1 MAIRPTRRSI
11 SGLSLGASLPVRALT
26 STGAIVAASGVD
38 LGNLTLIP
46 RSPDVVRNIFEKNR
60 PGVPILRPEDLLA
73 LRVELR
79 NCEIV
84 PGSPPVIRKTGAGA
98 GRLILHFPPQAIT
111 EETFFQPPP
120 PLFKKPSEVGG
131 ANPNPEDQ
139 PKPEPSDPTKDET
152 LREPPI
158 RARIAD
164 ESRLAFKLPAGT
176 EIEYSLQGI
185 LTACR
190 TLELAVAANAKPRA
204 APGRF
209 ISVSDL
215 FSVAA
220 VNALSVRSRAALAG
234 HVAASMRLAARGG
247 DMTTIR
253 ARQAGSN
260 AAVLSRIP
268 DRAVFRPGSILIPR
282 PNGPKPGNPS
292 AITTSIELPWRLIVS
307 PHSGARWRHA
317 PAPVKSAATQ
327 HVELWHTSMVT
338 PRSDGTEIAPPYP
351 DPNRTIRAVWAKSG
365 SGIEGANPAMTPD
378 WPTRT
383 NQPPAPSNA
392 LPVPNTVPFRMPL
405 DDFDRFQ
412 IAHLSSNFSVNGYAP
427 QPVDTK
433 LLMLSALGGWL
444 DSRGAWDPPGL
455 SVEEWVH
462 RATMARDHYVKVVYR
477 GFLCPLGCRV
487 SLVKVSERKFHKDR
501 DGVDPDLSQHAYLR
515 QRFYIIIREHVLH
528 FDDDAFHATHSNDGK
543 VNFARQWPFS
553 KVEILTERTPDLD
566 LPDITAVPPFVGQLC
581 FWPFVGGQPF
591 RFQCAGTDLD
601 GRRVLFD
608 LPMIFMDNTVACP
621 RQPNPATKK
630 LDPEFEEAENN
641 AADAAL
647 AFATQPLRNS
657 ADLDLQRVAL
667 ATPAK
672 PGDTAVEVQTMT
684 FGAEAPIRPSA
695 GAQATPNPTLRSYSD
710 DLSRPVFVPKV
721 VAVEARLG
729 PVNQLTGST
738 KTNRIGW
745 NARYLQFGFA
755 GTGGPAGQ
763 RNAGEVFAD
772 IVQSAGMGMLDF
784 SSQGDKSGGFVQ
796 PNIRPKAL
804 SRSAGPVM
812 SDVTQFLDGQMEPG
826 AGFPIS
832 PSDLPLPLLFGC
844 IPLGELIQAVADI
857 TGEADKVP
865 KFVSEAGTQVETF
878 IGALVRLFTL
888 ALDLPKGPLG
898 EAAGGLSQYLA
909 KIEDLKQQAQVAPQ
923 ALQDV
928 VDKLNEILALQ
939 QALQAKMA
947 GLVTQSV
954 DTVGTAADFTSLPGD
969 IAPLRARV
977 AELLAL
983 VSGGAGAGIPANIR
997 QQVASFAGGL
1007 DALLD
1012 AVGDLAALFAAG
1024 KDMFDA
1030 LGDIVGDPNV
1040 LADLLS
1046 DGPALGAKLDA
1057 LVATLDPF
1065 SDALGAV
1072 DLIGTAT
1079 KTAILNALGDVK
1091 DVLAAAGAL
1100 AQLIEDL
1107 TGEELTIR
1115 FDWAPEIA
1123 NWPAGA
1129 GKEIFRANDKRG
1141 FVVAVEGKLKK
1152 NGSSSPQISVT
1163 CSLKTFDLVLIGSA
1177 AFLELNF
1184 DRIVFSVDSKAKMDV
1199 DVLLKDIKFVGPL
1212 SFVETLRDLIPLD
1225 GFSDPPYL
1233 DISTEG
1239 IAAGFDLALPSV
1251 AVGVLNLSN
1260 LSLGAGF
1267 TVPFIGQPLSVA
1279 FNFCTREQPFCLT
1292 VYCFGGGGFFGV
1304 TIDPQGVQILEAA
1317 FEFGASISVDFG
1329 VASGGVEVMAGIYFR
1344 MEVNEASLT
1353 GYFRLGGHVDVL
1365 GLITASLEL
1374 YLELEYQFSSGK
1386 CTGRA
1391 SLTIEVSVLCFSG
1404 SVTVHCEKRFAGSN
1418 GDPTLRQM
1426 MGFDATLSL
1435 QDELAAIS
1443 GPDID
1448 YAWRDYVEAFG

>member
-1 MAIRPTRRSI
+1 MAIRPTLRSI
-11 SGLSLGASLPVRALT
+11 SGLSLGASLPVKAVT

-38 LGNLTLIP
+38 LGSLTLIP
-46 RSPDVVRNIFEKNR
+46 RSPDVVRNIFEKSR
-60 PGVPILRPEDLLA
+60 PGTPVLRAEDLLA

-84 PGSPPVIRKTGAGA
+84 PGAPPMIRKTGAGA

-120 PLFKKPSEVGG
+120 PNFKKPDEVGG

-176 EIEYSLQGI
+176 EIEYSLEGI

-204 APGRF
+204 RPGRF
-209 ISVSDL
+209 ITLPDL
-215 FSVAA
+215 LSKAA
-220 VNALSVRSRAALAG
+220 VNALSPKSRAALAS
-234 HVAASMRLAARGG
+234 HVAASLRLVARGG

-253 ARQAGSN
+253 ARQASS
-260 AAVLSRIP
+260 AASVLSRIP
-268 DRAVFRPGSILIPR
+268 DNAVFQPGSILVPV
-282 PNGPKPGNPS
+282 PGGPKPANPS
-292 AITTSIELPWRLIVS
+292 AITTAIEMPWRLIVS
-307 PHSGARWRHA
+307 PHEGAQWRHA
-317 PAPVKSAATQ
+317 AAPVHSAATN

-338 PRSDGTEIAPPYP
+338 PRSDGSEIAPPYP
-351 DPNRTIRAVWAKSG
+351 DPNRTIRAVWARSG
-365 SGIEGANPAMTPD
+365 SGFEAANPTMTSD

-383 NQPPAPSNA
+383 NAPPAPSNA
-392 LPVPNTVPFRMPL
+392 LPVPNTVPFRMPF

-412 IAHLSSNFSVNGYAP
+412 IAHLSSNFSLNGYAP

-433 LLMLSALGGWL
+433 RLMLSALGGWL

-501 DGVDPDLSQHAYLR
+501 DGVAPDLSQHAYLR
-515 QRFYIIIREHVLH
+515 QRYYIIIREHVLH
-528 FDDDAFHATHSNDGK
+528 FDDDAFHATQSNDGK

-566 LPDITAVPPFVGQLC
+566 LPSATEVRPSAGQLF
-581 FWPFVGGQPF
+581 FWPFVGGAPF

-608 LPMIFMDNTVACP
+608 LPMIFMDNTIACP
-621 RQPNPATKK
+621 RTPNATTKK
-630 LDPEFEEAENN
+630 LDPEFQEAENN

-647 AFATQPLRNS
+647 EFATQPLRND
-657 ADLDLQRVAL
+657 ADLGLQRVAM
-667 ATPAK
+667 ATPSK
-672 PGDTAVEVQTMT
+672 PGDTVVEVDTMT
-684 FGAEAPIRPSA
+684 FGAEAPVRPA
-695 GAQATPNPTLRSYSD
+695 EGQNAVPNPTLRAYSD

-755 GTGGPAGQ
+755 GIGAPVGQ

-772 IVQSAGMGMLDF
+772 IVQSPGMGMLDF
-784 SSQGDKSGGFVQ
+784 SSQGDKSGGFMQ

-826 AGFPIS
+826 AGFPVS

-844 IPLGELIQAVADI
+844 IPLGDLIQAVADI
-857 TGEADKVP
+857 VGEGDKVP

-878 IGALVRLFTL
+878 VGALVRLFGL
-888 ALDLPKGPLG
+888 ALDLPKSALG
-898 EAAGGLSQYLA
+898 EAEAGLAQYLA
-909 KIEDLKQQAQVAPQ
+909 KIDDLKRQAQVAPQ

-939 QALQAKMA
+939 QALQAKLA
-947 GLVTQSV
+947 GLVSETV
-954 DTVGTAADFTSLPGD
+954 DTIGGASAFTSLPGD
-969 IAPLRARV
+969 IGTIQTRI

-983 VSGGAGAGIPANIR
+983 VTGGAGAGIPANIR
-997 QQVASFAGGL
+997 QQVVAFANGL
-1007 DALLD
+1007 N
-1012 AVGDLAALFAAG
+1012 AVLEAVKDCAALFSAG
-1024 KDMFDA
+1024 KALFDA
-1030 LGDIVGDPNV
+1030 LDDIVGDPTT
-1040 LADLLS
+1040 LATLLS
-1046 DGPALGAKLDA
+1046 DGNALAPKLTA
-1057 LVATLDPF
+1057 LSATLDPL
-1065 SDALGAV
+1065 SDAIEGFE
-1072 DLIGTAT
+1072 LIGAAARS
-1079 KTAILNALGDVK
+1079 AILSALGDVK
-1091 DVLAAAGAL
+1091 EVLDAAGAI
-1100 AQLIEDL
+1100 AQLIENL
-1107 TGEELTIR
+1107 TGDELTIR
-1115 FDWAPEIA
+1115 FDWSPEIG
-1123 NWPAGA
+1123 NWPATPGD
-1129 GKEIFRANDKRG
+1129 EIFRANDKRG
-1141 FVVAVEGKLKK
+1141 LVVAVEGKVKK
-1152 NGSSSPQISVT
+1152 NGKSSPQISVT
-1163 CSLKTFDLVLIGSA
+1163 CSLKKFDLVLIGSA

-1184 DRIVFSVDSKAKMDV
+1184 DSIVFSVDSAAKMDV

-1233 DISTEG
+1233 DITTEG
-1239 IAAGFDLALPSV
+1239 IAAGFDIALPSV
-1251 AVGVLNLSN
+1251 AVGVLNISN

-1344 MEVNEASLT
+1344 MEVDEASLT

-1391 SLTIEVSVLCFSG
+1391 SLTIEVSVLFFSG
-1404 SVTVHCEKRFAGSN
+1404 SVTVHCEKQFAGSN

-1435 QDELAAIS
+1435 QNELAAIS